1 MKRLLVLTWALL
13 LLLQSVAAFAIVSV
27 GGPRG
32 VNGDVTQQPDP
43 KKPREIT
50 ASISRSVENELI
62 SLNAIFPENVDGL
75 KCSLFNLLGKLIE
88 VHDTKS
94 VGEGPYQFTFRTK
107 GLPNGPYI
115 IVLEARGQR
124 IIQKVM
130 VAR

>member
-1 MKRLLVLTWALL
+1 LKRLLAFTYVLL
-13 LLLQSVAAFAIVSV
+13 LILQGTSAYALVSD

-43 KKPREIT
+43 KKLREIT

-62 SLNAIFPENVDGL
+62 SLNAIFPESVDGV
-75 KCSLFNLLGKLIE
+75 KCSLYNLLGKLIE
-88 VHDTKS
+88 IHDTKS
-94 VGEGPYQFTFRTK
+94 VGEGPYQFKFRTK

>member
-1 MKRLLVLTWALL
+1 MGG
-13 LLLQSVAAFAIVSV
+13 SAFAAMSD

-32 VNGDVTQQPDP
+32 INGDVTQQPDP
-43 KKPREIT
+43 KKAREIT

-62 SLNAIFPENVDGL
+62 SLNANFPESTDGL
-75 KCSLFNLLGKLIE
+75 KCSLFNLLGKMIE

-94 VGEGPYQFTFRTK
+94 VGEGPYKFTFRTK